1 MKAESKLSGKWPSR
15 HVQLAL
21 QQLLL
26 QKKRFLPSYQSDLE
40 CTSCHYM
47 RYPVAKHKHIDET
60 AQGDS
65 TNQISQ
71 MVSVFPTNYTIH
83 EMDQE
88 REQAHTEIQS

>member
-1 MKAESKLSGKWPSR
+1 L
-15 HVQLAL
+15 
-21 QQLLL
+21 
-26 QKKRFLPSYQSDLE
+26 
-40 CTSCHYM
+40 
-47 RYPVAKHKHIDET
+47 RYRPVAKHKHIDET